1 MSVALPCCV
10 NHLWPLLLKPLHAR
24 DQVAIAGYEDGDPQL
39 GQRIGFDCARRS
51 FAKTRKLGW
60 RSRKVSSHRL
70 KLLSADFDGLY
81 DAYTRVSSSLS
92 VTLLPAV
99 LIAVCARWSSTR
111 GNFVQL
117 QVALPVRSFHW
128 SWKFQKSTNTQTLSP
143 TPSSAQKSSY
153 VELHITR

>member
-1 MSVALPCCV
+1 MAVSTPFSTLC
-10 NHLWPLLLKPLHAR
+10 R
-24 DQVAIAGYEDGDPQL
+24 SGYPHPGHSATAFPQM

-60 RSRKVSSHRL
+60 RSRKVSSQRL

-81 DAYTRVSSSLS
+81 DAYTRVSSSWS

-99 LIAVCARWSSTR
+99 FIAVCARWSSTR

-128 SWKFQKSTNTQTLSP
+128 S
-143 TPSSAQKSSY
+143 
-153 VELHITR
+153 